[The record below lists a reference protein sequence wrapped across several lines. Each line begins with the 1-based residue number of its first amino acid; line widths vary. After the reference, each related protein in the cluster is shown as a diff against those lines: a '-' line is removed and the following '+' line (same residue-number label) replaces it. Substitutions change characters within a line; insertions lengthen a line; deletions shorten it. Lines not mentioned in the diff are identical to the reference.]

1 MSEHACACGLTEALL
16 QNQRGGEM
24 FVCTHT
30 SRGCNA
36 ELVAKLGE
44 LHQVLARASINIS
57 FSLRYWLSKSPYV
70 PWH

>member
-36 ELVAKLGE
+36 ELAAKLE
-44 LHQVLARASINIS
+44 RYVKFLHVLPLIFPS
-57 FSLRYWLSKSPYV
+57 V
-70 PWH
+70 